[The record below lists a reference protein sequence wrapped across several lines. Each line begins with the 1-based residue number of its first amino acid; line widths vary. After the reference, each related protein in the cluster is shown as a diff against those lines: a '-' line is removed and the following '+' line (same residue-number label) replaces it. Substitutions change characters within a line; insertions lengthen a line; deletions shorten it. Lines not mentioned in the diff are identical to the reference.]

1 MTIKI
6 IKVRDVDYGRA
17 KKEMLE
23 YYESHDNPYMSEVA
37 EGLELDLELV
47 INITK
52 ELIKE
57 GQVKEL
63 D

>member
-1 MTIKI
+1 
-6 IKVRDVDYGRA
+6 
-17 KKEMLE
+17 
-23 YYESHDNPYMSEVA
+23 MSEVA
-37 EGLELDLELV
+37 EDLELDLV

-57 GQVKEL
+57 GRVKGI